1 MPRRGGARQCPG
13 LDGWRS
19 SWSRKFPVMKA
30 PRGAAGGIAAQARML
45 VLRPA
50 GGHRA
55 ARLPGTVAVLTAG
68 TGDAYV
74 AEECRRTA
82 ELMGCYTFRLQARPP
97 SLLPRPSAHGRAC
110 MRAAAPTSAPRGA
123 AAHLAADSAA

>member
-1 MPRRGGARQCPG
+1 MVGGALG
-13 LDGWRS
+13 VKNIS
-19 SWSRKFPVMKA
+19 VKKA
-30 PRGAAGGIAAQARML
+30 PRGAAGGMAVQARML

-82 ELMGCYTFRLQARPP
+82 ELMGCYTFRLQVRPP
-97 SLLPRPSAHGRAC
+97 SLLSRPGTHERAC
-110 MRAAAPTSAPRGA
+110 MREAAPTSAPRA
-123 AAHLAADSAA
+123 AAHLAADSAS